1 MTIEVA
7 STRLDQ
13 SQVINI
19 LGGLLDNL
27 VHIVA
32 QRVTAQLTGPVFEAQ
47 VKAALDNIDLDSRIG
62 DAVRSEIEAWADN
75 HLDDRLDHWA
85 TYKLDI
91 QGDIDRA
98 VRDLDL
104 SDTVE
109 DAVRNLTFEVT
120 VS

>member
-1 MTIEVA
+1 MTIETAVPSSA
-7 STRLDQ
+7 ETLAALFDQ
-13 SQVINI
+13 
-19 LGGLLDNL
+19 L
-27 VHIVA
+27 VEAVA
-32 QRVTAQLTGPVFEAQ
+32 QRVKVHLTGPVFDAH
-47 VKAALDNIDLDSRIG
+47 VKAALVNLDMDSQIG
-62 DAVRSEIEAWADN
+62 NAVRSEIEAWADN

-104 SDTVE
+104 SDTVR
-109 DAVRNLTFEVT
+109 DAVQDLTFEVT